1 MGDAGVDAYNTLP
14 EEYKENI
21 SIIKSGHH
29 GGKNTVNNEIAKN
42 SDMFII
48 STGLNIYNH
57 PNKETLDIIERNN
70 KKYLRT
76 DEYNAIKTII
86 KNNKIEIN
94 AW

>member
-1 MGDAGVDAYNTLP
+1 
-14 EEYKENI
+14 
-21 SIIKSGHH
+21 
-29 GGKNTVNNEIAKN
+29 
-42 SDMFII
+42 MFIF

-86 KNNKIEIN
+86 KNNKIEIKTYSPKQRVFKHFREIY
-94 AW
+94 